1 MRIRRRVKRWPNCG
15 SPNSREV
22 ALSLQSDD
30 GGALDAHVKGLVT
43 AARARDSGR
52 IGLLLGMLAACLA
65 GSPVAAQDVAAF
77 YKAHKL
83 TLGSPNSPGGGYD
96 IYLRALARHIGKYV
110 PGNPNVIVQ
119 NVPAAGGMA
128 LANQIYNTEP
138 KDGSYF
144 GMVRGTAIQEE
155 VYKSPQVQFSGRNFA
170 WIGNMN
176 SDHDACI
183 VTSGSGLSTVDDL
196 YTHQVLAG
204 ASGAGAQS
212 YSFPVVYREL
222 LGMKFK
228 VISGYPGT
236 PERMLAM
243 ERGELTG
250 ACGIS
255 LSLFRAQF
263 SRLLEAG
270 RIRLIAQ
277 GALSKDARY
286 PELPN
291 ILDQAKSPEIR
302 QALEFLFLPLALG
315 RSLAAP
321 PGTPLDRLAALRNA
335 VRETMNDP
343 DFLEDARKLDIDI
356 MPMDAEETQKVV
368 DQLFAT
374 PPAAIARIEA
384 ALAQ

>member
-1 MRIRRRVKRWPNCG
+1 MAVRV
-15 SPNSREV
+15 SAV
-22 ALSLQSDD
+22 AGPVNYLQLT
-30 GGALDAHVKGLVT
+30 GM
-43 AARARDSGR
+43 
-52 IGLLLGMLAACLA
+52 LLLAAAVTCLAATGRA
-65 GSPVAAQDVAAF
+65 AAQDAASF
-77 YKAHKL
+77 YKTHTL

-96 IYLRALARHIGKYV
+96 IYVRALARQIAKYI

-128 LANQIYNTEP
+128 LANQIYNTAP

-155 VYKSPQVQFSGRNFA
+155 VYKTPQVQFSGRRFA

-176 SDHDACI
+176 SDRDACI
-183 VTSGSGLSTVDDL
+183 VTAASGVTTIEDL
-196 YTHQVLAG
+196 YTHEVVAG
-204 ASGAGAQS
+204 ASGVGAQS
-212 YSFPVVYREL
+212 YSFPVVYRKL

-236 PERMLAM
+236 PERMLAL

-255 LSLFRAQF
+255 LSLFRSQF
-263 SRLLEAG
+263 SRLVEQG

-277 GALSKDARY
+277 AGLTKDPRY
-286 PELPN
+286 PDLPN
-291 ILDQAKSPEIR
+291 ILDQAKSPETR
-302 QALEFLFLPLALG
+302 QALEFLLLPLALG

-321 PGTPLDRLAALRNA
+321 PEIPADRLEVLRHA
-335 VRETMNDP
+335 VRETMKDAE
-343 DFLEDARKLDIDI
+343 FLEEAKKLDIDI
-356 MPMDAEETQKVV
+356 DPMSAEETRKTV

-374 PPAAIARIEA
+374 PAGVVARIEA

>member
-1 MRIRRRVKRWPNCG
+1 MFEKLPMFERRDQSVYGRTSKIFAW
-15 SPNSREV
+15 
-22 ALSLQSDD
+22 AL
-30 GGALDAHVKGLVT
+30 
-43 AARARDSGR
+43 
-52 IGLLLGMLAACLA
+52 IA
-65 GSPVAAQDVAAF
+65 GSFGGVPARAQDVATF
-77 YKAHKL
+77 YRTHTL

-96 IYLRALARHIGKYV
+96 IYVRALARHIAQYI
-110 PGNPNVIVQ
+110 PGNPSIIVQ

-128 LANQIYNTEP
+128 LANQIYNTVP

-155 VYKSPQVQFSGRNFA
+155 VYKSPQVQFSGRGFS

-183 VTSGSGLSTVDDL
+183 VSAGSGVRSISDL
-196 YTHQVLAG
+196 YTHEVVAG
-204 ASGAGAQS
+204 ASGVGAQS
-212 YSFPVVYREL
+212 FSFPVVYRKL

-236 PERMLAM
+236 PERMLAL
-243 ERGELTG
+243 ERGEITG

-255 LSLFRAQF
+255 LSLFRSQF
-263 SRLLEAG
+263 SRLLDEG

-277 GALSKDARY
+277 GGITKDPRY
-286 PELPN
+286 LDLPN
-291 ILDQAKSPEIR
+291 ILDEAKSPELR
-302 QALEFLFLPLALG
+302 QALEFLYLPLALG

-321 PGTPLDRLAALRNA
+321 PEIPADRLAVLRA
-335 VRETMNDP
+335 ATREAMKDP
-343 DFLEDARKLDIDI
+343 QFLAEAKKLDIDI
-356 MPMDAEETQKVV
+356 APMGADETVKMV

-374 PPAAIARIEA
+374 PPATVAKIEA